1 MLHQVLRQVSTRR
14 ILVTGAGGQVGQS
27 LVIYLQNKYGVHNV
41 LATDIADRP
50 VKWANY
56 TKVEKLDVLDFPA
69 VDHLVGSFKPH
80 RIYHLASMLSA
91 RSEETPLKALQVNV
105 SGAHNILEVSRK
117 HEVSLYCASSI
128 AAYGP
133 TSPKVVSAME
143 IMRPTTMYGITKI
156 HMELLGEYYY
166 RKYRVD
172 FRCSRIPVI
181 NSPDEPGLGTATF
194 TVSMLSDLFKT
205 GKTVVPVGKDLKMPI
220 MYLPDLIRS
229 LDDIMEA
236 PNQRFTAR
244 VYTLEACSV
253 SVEDYI
259 KEVQKLFPSG
269 SIEVLPD
276 HRDALMR
283 TWPSGTNAALSTRD
297 WGHKLCYGLSDM
309 LKDMHTQIKARL
321 GL

>member
-1 MLHQVLRQVSTRR
+1 M
-14 ILVTGAGGQVGQS
+14 GQS

-50 VKWANY
+50 VKWASY

-69 VDHLVGSFKPH
+69 VDHLVGTFNPH
-80 RIYHLASMLSA
+80 RIYHMASMLSA

-105 SGAHNILEVSRK
+105 TGAHNILEVSRK

-205 GKTVVPVGKDLKMPI
+205 GKTVVPVGTDLKMPI

-244 VYTLEACSV
+244 VYTLESCSV

-269 SIEVLPD
+269 SIEVRPD

-297 WGHKLCYGLSDM
+297 WGHKLCYGLPDM

>member
-1 MLHQVLRQVSTRR
+1 
-14 ILVTGAGGQVGQS
+14 VGQS

-50 VKWANY
+50 VKWASY

-69 VDHLVGSFKPH
+69 VDHLVGTFNPH
-80 RIYHLASMLSA
+80 RIYHMASMLSA

-105 SGAHNILEVSRK
+105 TGAHNILEVSRK

-205 GKTVVPVGKDLKMPI
+205 GKTVVPVGTDLKMPI

-244 VYTLEACSV
+244 VYTLESCSV

-269 SIEVLPD
+269 SIEVRPD

-297 WGHKLCYGLSDM
+297 WGHKLCYGLPDM